1 MQNERIEFRKV
12 RDFGGIINDTF
23 AFARQNIVLLFKT
36 LLFIVGPLV
45 LLQGIMA
52 GLYSARSA
60 SLISSTAKTMQDPFN
75 AIFGIEYM
83 LLLAFALLSYTMITI
98 ITLEFVVLY
107 AARGPEEI
115 TMDII
120 WRSTKKDFWM
130 MILTIIGN
138 FFVIIFSM
146 LLLIIPGI
154 YFSIVVS
161 LVPIM
166 RIQERTGYFASVR
179 RSMRLMSGSWWFT
192 LGLFIIMA
200 LIVGIMGSV
209 MGLPSMAVNF
219 LSVFHGADVTGRF
232 YRALFIITGIVQQ
245 LSAFFSAI
253 VLIASGFLYY
263 SLVEKKEGAGLLKK
277 VEEIGLKKDE

>member
-1 MQNERIEFRKV
+1 MMQNEKIEFRKA

-23 AFARQNIVLLFKT
+23 AFARQNIAMLFKS

-45 LLQGIMA
+45 LMQGIMA
-52 GLYSARSA
+52 GLYGVRSA
-60 SLISSTAKTMQDPFN
+60 SLLTAKAMQNPFD

-83 LLLAFALLSYTMITI
+83 LLLVFALLSYTMITI

-107 AARGPEEI
+107 AERGPEGI
-115 TMDII
+115 TMDVI
-120 WRSTKKDFWM
+120 WKSTKKDFWM
-130 MILTIIGN
+130 MLLTFIGN

-154 YFSIVVS
+154 YFSIVMS
-161 LVPIM
+161 LVPII

-179 RSMRLMSGSWWFT
+179 RSMRLISGSWWFT
-192 LGLFIIMA
+192 LGLFIILA

-209 MGLPSMAVNF
+209 MGIPSMAVNF
-219 LSVFHGADVTGRF
+219 LSILHGADVTGKF
-232 YRALFIITGIVQQ
+232 YKTLFIITGIVQQ

-277 VEEIGLKKDE
+277 VEEIGTTKAE

>member
-1 MQNERIEFRKV
+1 MKQNEKIEFRKV

-23 AFARQNIVLLFKT
+23 AFARQNIALLFKS

-52 GLYSARSA
+52 GLYGVRSA
-60 SLISSTAKTMQDPFN
+60 ALMAAKTAPDPFG
-75 AIFGIEYM
+75 AILGIEYV
-83 LLLAFALLSYTMITI
+83 LLMAFALLSYTMITI

-107 AARGPEEI
+107 AERGPEGI

-120 WRSTKKDFWM
+120 WQSTKKDFWM
-130 MILTIIGN
+130 MIFTIIGN

-146 LLLIIPGI
+146 ILLIIPGI

-161 LVPIM
+161 LVPVV
-166 RIQERTGYFASVR
+166 RIQERIGYFASVR
-179 RSMRLMSGSWWFT
+179 RSMRLISGSWWFT

-200 LIVGIMGSV
+200 LIVGMMGSV
-209 MGLPSMAVNF
+209 LGLPSMAVNF
-219 LSVFHGADVTGRF
+219 LSIFHGADPTGRF
-232 YRALFIITGIVQQ
+232 YKTLFIITGIVQQ

-253 VLIASGFLYY
+253 LLIAAGFLYY

-277 VEEIGLKKDE
+277 VEEIGTTKAV